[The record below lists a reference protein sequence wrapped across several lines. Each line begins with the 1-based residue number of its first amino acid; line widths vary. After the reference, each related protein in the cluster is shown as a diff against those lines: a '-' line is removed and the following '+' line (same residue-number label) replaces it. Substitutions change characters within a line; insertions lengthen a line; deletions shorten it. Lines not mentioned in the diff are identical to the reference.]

1 MISLITK
8 KWAMLPDA
16 VQLGYELLLDRN
28 KLTIEEVA
36 QGFHGTQFKKYLDNG
51 EIKSPNAEY
60 LQNASFIKGS
70 NNSYQYD
77 NIGIIPMFGVIYSRE
92 MNTPSYGSSIALDNV
107 SKDLLLLESK
117 QDIKNILM
125 IYDSPGGEVTGV
137 SDAANLI
144 KEISQKK
151 PIDAYVSGMAAS
163 AAYWLASASS
173 RIIGENTSEFGSI
186 GVVVSYVDKKNQE
199 EKNGIKRHT
208 LVSSLSPNKNL
219 DIATDEGKSQIMQI
233 LDGIATIFIDS
244 VAQNRKTTFE
254 NVAENYGK
262 GSMFLAGQAKQ
273 LGMIDEIS
281 TFQDT
286 LKRLTIKEININGF
300 NKIKGENMT
309 LEELKNQD
317 PEAYKS
323 MVELAQQQIRLEA
336 SQKEIAEK
344 AKGICLGDVQVTQ
357 TSENQQFVKIAS
369 EAMNKNRRY

>member
-16 VQLGYELLLDRN
+16 VQVGYELLLDRN

-36 QGFHGTQFKKYLDNG
+36 QGFHGAQYKKYLDNG

-70 NNSYQYD
+70 NNSYQFE
-77 NIGIIPMFGVIYSRE
+77 NTGIIPMFGVIYPRE
-92 MNTPSYGSSIALDNV
+92 MNAPSYGSSIALDNV
-107 SKDLLLLESK
+107 SKDLLMLENK
-117 QDIKNILM
+117 PDIKNILM
-125 IYDSPGGEVTGV
+125 VYDSPGGEVTGV

-163 AAYWLASASS
+163 AAYWLASAST

-186 GVVVSYVDKKNQE
+186 GVVVSYVDKKGQE
-199 EKNGIKRHT
+199 EKNGVKRHT

-219 DIATDEGKSQIMQI
+219 DIATDEGKAVIMQI

-254 NVAENYGK
+254 NVSENYGK

-286 LKRLTIKEININGF
+286 LKKLTIKEININGF

-323 MVELAQQQIRLEA
+323 MMELAQQSIKLEA

-357 TSENQQFVKIAS
+357 NNENEQFVKIAS

>member
-16 VQLGYELLLDRN
+16 VQAGYELLLDRT
-28 KLTIEEVA
+28 KLTVEEVA
-36 QGFHGTQFKKYLDNG
+36 QGFHGAQYKKYLDNG

-70 NNSYQYD
+70 NNSYQYE
-77 NIGIIPMFGVIYSRE
+77 NTGIIPMFGVIYPRE
-92 MNTPSYGSSIALDNV
+92 MSTPSYGSSIALDNV
-107 SKDLLLLESK
+107 SKDLLMLESK

-186 GVVVSYVDKKNQE
+186 GVVVSYIDKTASE

-336 SQKEIAEK
+336 SQKEIAEQ